1 MSREEVI
8 SLLEDFNDRLEKMSD
23 EELYLHMM
31 ESSSSFRRTVRDLDS
46 YIESTIGT

>member
-8 SLLEDFNDRLEKMSD
+8 GLLEDLNDRLEKMLD
-23 EELYLHMM
+23 EELYNHMM
-31 ESSSSFRRTVRDLDS
+31 DGSPSFRKTVRDLDS